1 MKKKYLKYLP
11 KIFSYLY
18 LFMGYSYIIL
28 YISYNIRITGK
39 PEGWA
44 FMLFKALFF
53 FFAYVG
59 INHVLI
65 RRIIMKSTKSL
76 VIIEALLF
84 IAMLTLV
91 ISDMLYELYIY
102 EDVYIPIISSFRLY
116 TYE

>member
-1 MKKKYLKYLP
+1 
-11 KIFSYLY
+11 
-18 LFMGYSYIIL
+18 
-28 YISYNIRITGK
+28 
-39 PEGWA
+39 
-44 FMLFKALFF
+44 
-53 FFAYVG
+53 
-59 INHVLI
+59 
-65 RRIIMKSTKSL
+65 MKSTKLL